1 MLASTAV
8 CDGAQESPSSHKEA
22 SGLGVSMRSRRRGW
36 GQVRHRIEVE
46 PPDSLSA
53 RVQRVRERLRGS
65 QCDRRVRSAI
75 EVITSLAARVE
86 PWQDD
91 QEIHPA
97 MQRQQWSAL
106 NIPLLWAVAE
116 GDRHCHVLLWLV
128 QACHQVE
135 SITVTGV
142 PMAGREAVMVAWD
155 AVSNLMRCWG
165 VHTREDLSE
174 WVHRQGFPRP
184 W

>member
-1 MLASTAV
+1 
-8 CDGAQESPSSHKEA
+8 
-22 SGLGVSMRSRRRGW
+22 MRSRRRGW
-36 GQVRHRIEVE
+36 GEVRHRIEVE
-46 PPDSLSA
+46 PPKSLSA
-53 RVQRVRERLRGS
+53 RVQRVSETLRGS
-65 QCDRRVRSAI
+65 QSDRKGRSAI

-116 GDRHCHVLLWLV
+116 GNRHCNVLLWLV

-135 SITVTGV
+135 SITVAGV
-142 PMAGREAVMVAWD
+142 PLCWKFESRHSPDVREQECCLYPQHEYISR
-155 AVSNLMRCWG
+155 VSFFLC
-165 VHTREDLSE
+165 VCLHACTQQFTD
-174 WVHRQGFPRP
+174 H
-184 W
+184 